1 MMEIFR
7 KSIGMEQESNFEG
20 WLKKQ
25 FQLTM
30 EVSLMKILQQ
40 EVKTVMWVAT
50 EIELDQVQQ
59 IFKHI

>member
-1 MMEIFR
+1 
-7 KSIGMEQESNFEG
+7 
-20 WLKKQ
+20 
-25 FQLTM
+25 LTM

>member
-1 MMEIFR
+1 MVKIF
-7 KSIGMEQESNFEG
+7 KKIIGMEQESNFEK
-20 WLKKQ
+20 WLMKQ
-25 FQLTM
+25 FHLTM

-40 EVKTVMWVAT
+40 EVTTVMWVET